1 MMPPHDT
8 EPGLSRE
15 PMLNLP
21 RVVTALIALMI
32 GIEAVRSFLTPETD
46 FEWTLAFAF
55 VPFRISDAL
64 GWDPLPALE
73 AAAVD
78 APRRGVEAGKF
89 ALGLYLAEQ
98 DDGIAPWTVVTHAF
112 LHGGWVHV
120 FLNSFW
126 LAAFGSPLA
135 RRFGA
140 VRFLAFF
147 AVSAMGGAAA
157 HFVSHWSDPIPLVG
171 ASGAISGCMAATA
184 FFMFSRDEEAFDG
197 FERAAWR
204 RPALDLMQALS
215 DRRVLMFLLSWVA
228 INIVVGLSGATLGA
242 SGEIAWEAH
251 LGGFAAGL
259 LLFRFFDRQVRAGPL
274 RL

>member
-1 MMPPHDT
+1 MILPQKT
-8 EPGLSRE
+8 EPCVTRE

-21 RVVTALIALMI
+21 RVVTALIGLMI
-32 GIEAVRSFLTPETD
+32 GIELVRGFLAPETD

-55 VPFRISDAL
+55 VPFRVSEAL
-64 GWDPLPALE
+64 GWDPLPVLE
-73 AAAVD
+73 AAAAE
-78 APRRGVEAGKF
+78 APRRGMEAGKV

-98 DDGIAPWTVVTHAF
+98 DDGVAPWTAVTHAF
-112 LHGGWVHV
+112 LHGGWIHV

-135 RRFGA
+135 RRFGP

-147 AVSAMGGAAA
+147 AVSAAGGAVA
-157 HFVSHWSDPIPLVG
+157 HFVSHWADPIPLVG

-184 FFMFSRDEEAFDG
+184 FFMFARDEASFDG

-204 RPALDLMQALS
+204 RPALGLAEALS
-215 DRRVLMFLLSWVA
+215 DRRVMMFLLSWVA

-251 LGGFAAGL
+251 LGGFAVGL
-259 LLFRFFDRQVRAGPL
+259 FLFRVFDRQARIRPL
-274 RL
+274 QL